1 MSKLDLETLNE
12 RLERMSDLLDKL
24 EQTLDRHDLWHPSN
38 GKTEDDE
45 IVCAVTELKDEV
57 KDLFDMVYESQ
68 LD

>member
-1 MSKLDLETLNE
+1 MMPKLDLETLNE

-24 EQTLDRHDLWHPSN
+24 ETTLDMSDLWHP
-38 GKTEDDE
+38 GDD
-45 IVCAVTELKDEV
+45 VAKVVVELKDEV

>member
-1 MSKLDLETLNE
+1 MPKLDLEILNE

-24 EQTLDRHDLWHPSN
+24 ETTLDKHDLWHP
-38 GKTEDDE
+38 GDD
-45 IVCAVTELKDEV
+45 VVKVVVELKDEV